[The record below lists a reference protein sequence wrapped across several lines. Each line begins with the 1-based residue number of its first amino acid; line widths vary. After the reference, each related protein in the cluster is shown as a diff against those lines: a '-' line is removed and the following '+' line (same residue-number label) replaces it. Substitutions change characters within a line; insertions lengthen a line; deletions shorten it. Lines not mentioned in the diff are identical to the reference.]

1 MGTLDYYVV
10 LGVPRSESTER
21 IRSAFRDLAKKHHPD
36 RAGPQGAA
44 AFREIVEAYR
54 ILSDPR
60 ARRLY
65 DDRLKRAEQGDVPVR
80 IAFVGKPP
88 PEPLVSEPV
97 PLFDYPET
105 TYPSLEEMF
114 DRFYRNFTGIDVP
127 KAERVEPL
135 HCEVV
140 LSPQEA
146 AAGGV
151 LPIGVPVFSACPSCG
166 GSGRDWLFPCLRC
179 EQRGMLENTATV
191 RLRIPPMVRSGA
203 VIDIPLESLGVENC
217 YLRILIRIGG

>member
-1 MGTLDYYVV
+1 MSTRDYYVV
-10 LGVPRSESTER
+10 LGVPRSESGEG
-21 IRSAFRDLAKKHHPD
+21 IRSAFRDLVKQYHPD
-36 RAGPQGAA
+36 RTGSQGAA
-44 AFREIVEAYR
+44 AFREIVEAYL

-65 DDRLKRAEQGDVPVR
+65 DDRLKRPEQGEVPARTVF
-80 IAFVGKPP
+80 AGKPP

-97 PLFDYPET
+97 PLFDDPESIH
-105 TYPSLEEMF
+105 PSLEEMF
-114 DRFYRNFTGIDVP
+114 DRFCRNFTRLNVP

-151 LPIGVPVFSACPSCG
+151 LPIGVPVFSPCPSCG

-179 EQRGMLENTATV
+179 GQRGMLEDTATV

-203 VIDIPLESLGVENC
+203 VIDIPLESLGVENF